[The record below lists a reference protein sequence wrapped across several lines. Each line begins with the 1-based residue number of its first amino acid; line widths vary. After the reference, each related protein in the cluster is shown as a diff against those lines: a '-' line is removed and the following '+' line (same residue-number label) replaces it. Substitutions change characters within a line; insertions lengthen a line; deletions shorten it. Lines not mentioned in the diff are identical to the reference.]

1 MIMNRRQFIG
11 HTAALAAAGLG
22 PRLFADSSEN
32 AESWK
37 KTLAGHRLS
46 SLDIQTVQLN
56 WPRLVGK
63 NSRLDVHGRGV
74 RETICRI
81 RTDQGASGWGPFLAD
96 PRRAEEILP
105 PFKGM
110 PVSELFDP
118 AVGILRPE
126 ARPLDFAL
134 HDLAGII
141 LNIPVY
147 RMLGS
152 QGPQANPC
160 YSGMIYFDDLEPPD
174 NPAGI
179 DRVLQNCRQDI
190 DFGYRQLKVKIGR
203 GNRWME
209 KEAGLRRDIEVTKK
223 IAEAFPGIAILVDG
237 NDGFT
242 CEEFLRYLEGI
253 GDVDL
258 FWIEEPFRETREDY
272 EKLRAWLEKNKKKT
286 LLADGEANPEHA
298 LIMELLR
305 DGLLDVNLYD
315 VCGYGL
321 TQWRALMGQ
330 LKKMGAL
337 ASPHA
342 WGSALKT
349 NYVAHL
355 AAGLGNVVTIE
366 GVTCTSEQVDLGRY
380 ELRDGKLVTSSAPGF
395 GMTLKIG

>member
-1 MIMNRRQFIG
+1 MNRRQFIG
-11 HTAALAAAGLG
+11 QTAALAAAGLSS
-22 PRLFADSSEN
+22 RLFADLSQKT
-32 AESWK
+32 ESWK

-63 NSRLDVHGRGV
+63 NSRLDVHGRGL
-74 RETICRI
+74 RETICLI

-105 PFKGM
+105 QFKGM
-110 PVSELFDP
+110 PLSELFDT
-118 AVGILRPE
+118 AIGILKPE
-126 ARPLDFAL
+126 AHPLDFAL

-160 YSGMIYFDDLEPPD
+160 YSGMIYFDDIEPPE

-223 IAEAFPGIAILVDG
+223 IAEAFPGIDILADG

-253 GDVDL
+253 GDVEL
-258 FWIEEPFRETREDY
+258 FWIEEPFRETRKDY

-298 LIMELLR
+298 LIMELLQ

-315 VCGYGL
+315 ICGYGF
-321 TQWRALMGQ
+321 TQWRTLMGQ
-330 LKKMGAL
+330 LKTIGAL

-349 NYVAHL
+349 NYIAHL
-355 AAGLGNVVTIE
+355 AAGFGNVVTIE
-366 GVTCTSEQVDLGRY
+366 GVTCTSEQVDWGRY
-380 ELRDGKLVTSSAPGF
+380 ELREGKLVTSPAPGF